1 MHKHKGSETVERFS
15 PPAAAD
21 SLFDNHIFSVAVL
34 LSSLAIHQP
43 IDDRL

>member
-1 MHKHKGSETVERFS
+1 MHKHKSSETVEQP

-21 SLFDNHIFSVAVL
+21 SLFNNHIFSVAVP
-34 LSSLAIHQP
+34 LSSLDIHQP